1 MLFRIDTLEIEFYR
15 IYSRRQEYAFNQ
27 EYYGK
32 HHLEGKMANQAQ
44 TIAHELFKQHEAREK
59 FIAIPERIASQ
70 EDAYAI
76 QDALVPM
83 LVKKYDTEVG
93 GYKIALTSKQT
104 QEWLKINQPC
114 SGQILA
120 NRVHQ
125 SPHTTNISDWMN
137 FGIETEICVVLDRD
151 LPSECSFEEV
161 QESLRSI
168 HCAYELVE
176 DRCAD
181 LTAMDAKSLVA
192 DNSWN
197 CGIVM
202 GPGIPP
208 NIDLSKRSGRL
219 KVNGKNFLEGTT
231 EETMGGNPINVV
243 MWLARNLGAR
253 GKQIKA
259 GNVIITGSIIP
270 TQFPKAGET
279 LVFDVDGI
287 PPVELRVAN

>member
-1 MLFRIDTLEIEFYR
+1 MTD
-15 IYSRRQEYAFNQ
+15 
-27 EYYGK
+27 
-32 HHLEGKMANQAQ
+32 QAE
-44 TIAHELFKQHEAREK
+44 TIARDLFNQHEAREK
-59 FIAIPERIASQ
+59 FVAFPERMDSQ
-70 EDAYAI
+70 ESAYAV

-83 LVKKYDTEVG
+83 LVKKYGTKVA

-120 NRVHQ
+120 SRVHQ
-125 SPHTTNISDWMN
+125 SPFTTKISDWMN
-137 FGIETEICVVLDRD
+137 FGIETEVCVVLDRD

-161 QESLRSI
+161 QKSLRSV

-181 LTAMDAKSLVA
+181 LTKLDPKSLVA

-197 CGIVM
+197 GGIVM
-202 GPGIPP
+202 GPGTAP
-208 NIDLSKRSGRL
+208 NFDLSKRAGRL
-219 KVNGKNFLEGTT
+219 KVNGKVVHEGTT

-253 GKQIKA
+253 GMQIKA
-259 GNVIITGSIIP
+259 GDVIITGSIIA

-287 PPVELRVAN
+287 PPVELRVTA

>member
-1 MLFRIDTLEIEFYR
+1 MTDQAEAVARDLF
-15 IYSRRQEYAFNQ
+15 N
-27 EYYGK
+27 
-32 HHLEGKMANQAQ
+32 
-44 TIAHELFKQHEAREK
+44 QHEARER
-59 FIAIPERIASQ
+59 FVAFPDRIDSQ
-70 EDAYAI
+70 EGAYAV

-83 LVKKYDTEVG
+83 LVKKYGTKVA

-125 SPHTTNISDWMN
+125 SPFTTKISDWMN
-137 FGIETEICVVLDRD
+137 FGIETEVCVVLDRD
-151 LPSECSFEEV
+151 LPAECSFEEV
-161 QESLRSI
+161 QKSLRSV

-181 LTAMDAKSLVA
+181 LTKLDPKSLVA

-197 CGIVM
+197 GGIVM
-202 GPGIPP
+202 GPGTAP
-208 NIDLSKRSGRL
+208 NFDLSKRAGRL
-219 KVNGKNFLEGTT
+219 KVNGKVVHEGTT

-243 MWLARNLGAR
+243 MWLARNLGTR
-253 GKQIKA
+253 GMQIKA
-259 GNVIITGSIIP
+259 GDVIITGSIIA
-270 TQFPKAGET
+270 TQFSKAGET

-287 PPVELRVAN
+287 PPVELRVTA

>member
-1 MLFRIDTLEIEFYR
+1 
-15 IYSRRQEYAFNQ
+15 
-27 EYYGK
+27 
-32 HHLEGKMANQAQ
+32 MANQAK
-44 TIAHELFKQHEAREK
+44 TIAHYLFEQHEARER
-59 FIAIPERIASQ
+59 FIAFPDRIDSQ
-70 EDAYAI
+70 EDAYAV
-76 QDALVPM
+76 QDELVPM
-83 LVKKYDTEVG
+83 FVKKYGTEVG

-114 SGQILA
+114 SGQILS

-125 SPHTTNISDWMN
+125 SPFTTKISDWMN

-161 QESLRSI
+161 QESLRSV

-181 LTAMDAKSLVA
+181 LTTLDPKSLVA

-197 CGIVM
+197 GGIVM
-202 GPGIPP
+202 GPGITPD
-208 NIDLSKRSGRL
+208 IDLSKRSGRL
-219 KVNGKNFLEGTT
+219 KVNGKVLHEGTT

-259 GNVIITGSIIP
+259 GNVIITGSIIA

-287 PPVELRVAN
+287 PPVELRVTN